1 MMELLL
7 DTANLEAIRKYHDYY
22 AITGV
27 TTNPTILSRENGPFF
42 ETYEQI
48 RNIIG
53 QQKQLH
59 VQVTSRICED
69 MLKEAEMITARLGK
83 DVFIKVPVVEEGVKA
98 MKLLKESGYNVTA
111 TAVVSVQQAFL
122 AGSVG
127 ADYVA
132 PYINRMA
139 NLNIDPFET
148 VRRILKVFDNQK
160 ISTKTL
166 GASFKNTQQ
175 IMLTYESGAEAV
187 TVAPELLT
195 TMCSNAVTDLWVT
208 NFEKDWAGL
217 YGNRRIYELG

>member
-1 MMELLL
+1 MELLL

-27 TTNPTILSRENGPFF
+27 TTNPTILSREKSPFF
-42 ETYEQI
+42 ETYEKI
-48 RNIIG
+48 RSIIG
-53 QQKQLH
+53 EEKQLH
-59 VQVTSRICED
+59 VQVTARSCDE
-69 MLKEAEMITARLGK
+69 MLKEAEVITARLGK

-98 MKLLKESGYNVTA
+98 MKLLKEGGYNVTA

-132 PYINRMA
+132 PYVNRMA
-139 NLNIDPFET
+139 NLNIDPYEA
-148 VRRILKVFDNQK
+148 VARIRKLFNNQN
-160 ISTKTL
+160 ISTKIL

-175 IMLTYESGAEAV
+175 VVLTYENGAEAV
-187 TVAPELLT
+187 TVAPDLLT
-195 TMCSNAVTDLWVT
+195 TMCSNAITDLWVA

-217 YGNRRIYELG
+217 YGNHRIYELD